1 MSLPRRALDQR
12 LGPVGLGIER
22 WDPATV
28 TQVIAERLR
37 VVSTSAAAGRPTL
50 RREPHDPRS
59 GPLFFSFGRVEL
71 LCGECAFTLIAGA
84 PRPDVIR
91 DAVVICPRC
100 NSANESWD
108 THATMSAAT
117 LGGAPEWRRPRH

>member
-1 MSLPRRALDQR
+1 MSLPRRAFDQR
-12 LGPVGLGIER
+12 LGPVGLGMER
-22 WDPATV
+22 WGPATV
-28 TQVIAERLR
+28 DKVIAERLR

-100 NSANESWD
+100 DSANESWD
-108 THATMSAAT
+108 ALATRPSSAHP
-117 LGGAPEWRRPRH
+117 GAPGRRRPHH

>member
-1 MSLPRRALDQR
+1 VDK
-12 LGPVGLGIER
+12 
-22 WDPATV
+22 
-28 TQVIAERLR
+28 VIAERLR

-100 NSANESWD
+100 GSANESWD
-108 THATMSAAT
+108 TPATRPSSAH
-117 LGGAPEWRRPRH
+117 GGAPGRRRPHH